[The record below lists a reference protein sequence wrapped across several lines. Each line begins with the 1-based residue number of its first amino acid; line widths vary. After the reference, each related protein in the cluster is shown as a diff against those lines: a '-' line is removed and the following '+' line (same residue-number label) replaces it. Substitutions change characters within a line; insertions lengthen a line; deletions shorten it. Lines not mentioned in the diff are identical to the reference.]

1 MSNYLIFHIAMTS
14 SELAVAICKLK
25 GASPQTQPHPQH
37 SLIPNPSPRG
47 EKSSL
52 TPNPSPK
59 GEGSDY
65 RQGVSTVLM

>member
-1 MSNYLIFHIAMTS
+1 MTS

-25 GASPQTQPHPQH
+25 GASPPKHRLTH
-37 SLIPNPSPRG
+37 NPSPRG

-52 TPNPSPK
+52 TPNPSPR

-65 RQGVSTVLM
+65 RQGG